1 MVSKIVYKT
10 FSQTTPISFQI
21 NHAVEI
27 LTINVNMET
36 MNKGE
41 PPLALV
47 RSTGTKKRDEDGI
60 PGSKQV

>member
-1 MVSKIVYKT
+1 MVSKTVYKT
-10 FSQTTPISFQI
+10 FFQTTPISFQI
-21 NHAVEI
+21 NHAVKV

-47 RSTGTKKRDEDGI
+47 R
-60 PGSKQV
+60 